1 MDTVTFIFNAIGLI
15 LLTVVSIV
23 ILPLII
29 FVFICAPYFEKWA
42 DYIITKPFAPLWFV
56 SLFLFIPAATI
67 MAPLWF
73 MSTILG
79 PIYDDMLG

>member
-1 MDTVTFIFNAIGLI
+1 MDPFTLIFKAIGAI
-15 LLTVVSIV
+15 LFVLVSIV

-42 DYIITKPFAPLWFV
+42 DYIITKPFAPLWFL
-56 SLFLFIPAATI
+56 SLVLFIPAATI

-79 PIYDDMLG
+79 PIYDDILG